1 MVDVTDATFE
11 TEVLARSEHALVVV
25 DLWAEWCGPCKSL
38 GPILERVVASTNGAA
53 VLAKVDVDANP
64 AVSRMFQV
72 QSIPAVFAVRDRKV
86 VDTFVGAQPEPA
98 VADFVRRNLPADSEL
113 EVASLIDFGDE
124 VSLRRALE
132 IKPGHVAA
140 TLALAKLLVET
151 DRSDEG
157 LSLLATVPESMESR
171 HIAALAR
178 CSKPHAD
185 FADER
190 VDPSGRGAGAERCG
204 RHHHRAGHQRSIRP
218 RNLATAHGARGG
230 SRRSV
235 GQVRLVGF
243 PYPVPVE
250 LFRLSHPGFP
260 SLGCLP
266 EDPTRMRGRVDRST
280 AGGDGQT

>member
-86 VDTFVGAQPEPA
+86 VDAFVGAQPEPA

-178 CSKPHAD
+178 TGAGVPAD
-185 FADER
+185 VEAELDDLLTKVKEDEDARQRFLDLLELLGPSDER
-190 VDPSGRGAGAERCG
+190 TPKY
-204 RHHHRAGHQRSIRP
+204 
-218 RNLATAHGARGG
+218 
-230 SRRSV
+230 RR
-235 GQVRLVGF
+235 RLTSA
-243 PYPVPVE
+243 
-250 LFRLSHPGFP
+250 LF
-260 SLGCLP
+260 
-266 EDPTRMRGRVDRST
+266 
-280 AGGDGQT
+280 